1 MLEKLQEAEKERDI
15 QRSKEKFSMET
26 MNGIQKKLD
35 EKYKK
40 VEFNQKEKDDEY
52 MKKVEAQENLYV
64 ILKRNLELII
74 VLKPMSKSNGLN

>member
-40 VEFNQKEKDDEY
+40 VEFN
-52 MKKVEAQENLYV
+52 
-64 ILKRNLELII
+64 
-74 VLKPMSKSNGLN
+74 

>member
-1 MLEKLQEAEKERDI
+1 
-15 QRSKEKFSMET
+15 
-26 MNGIQKKLD
+26 
-35 EKYKK
+35 
-40 VEFNQKEKDDEY
+40 